1 MKTSMGSGSTRIP
14 LRQQVE
20 ELCEQ
25 SIGTCYQC
33 GNCSS
38 GCPMGPWMD
47 ALPNQLIRRLQL
59 GLEDTTRFA
68 SPWVCASCFA
78 CGVRCPK
85 GIDVPRVMEALR
97 VVGLRSG
104 EDHIG
109 PHTIEKK
116 RLSQLPQIAL
126 VAHMRKAT
134 G

>member
-1 MKTSMGSGSTRIP
+1 MGSGSTRIP
-14 LRQQVE
+14 FRQRVE
-20 ELCEQ
+20 ELSEQ
-25 SIGTCYQC
+25 SIGACYQC

-59 GLEDTTRFA
+59 GLEDTPCFE

-97 VVGLRSG
+97 VVELRSG
-104 EDHIG
+104 EDHIAPG
-109 PHTIEKK
+109 ALDME
-116 RLSQLPQIAL
+116 RLEQLPQIAL
-126 VAHMRKAT
+126 VAHMRKNT

>member
-1 MKTSMGSGSTRIP
+1 
-14 LRQQVE
+14 
-20 ELCEQ
+20 
-25 SIGTCYQC
+25 
-33 GNCSS
+33 
-38 GCPMGPWMD
+38 MD
-47 ALPNQLIRRLQL
+47 ALPNHLIRRLQL
-59 GLEDTTRFA
+59 GLEDITRFE

-104 EDHIG
+104 EDHFG
-109 PHTIEKK
+109 PHAIERE
-116 RLSQLPQIAL
+116 RLEQLPQIAL

>member
-1 MKTSMGSGSTRIP
+1 MGR
-14 LRQQVE
+14 
-20 ELCEQ
+20 
-25 SIGTCYQC
+25 
-33 GNCSS
+33 
-38 GCPMGPWMD
+38 WMD

-59 GLEDTTRFA
+59 GLEDISSFD

-104 EDHIG
+104 EDHIS
-109 PHTIEKK
+109 PSALDQR
-116 RLSQLPQIAL
+116 RLAELPQIAI
-126 VAHMRKAT
+126 VAHMRKET

>member
-1 MKTSMGSGSTRIP
+1 MGSGSTRVS

-20 ELCEQ
+20 ELSGQ
-25 SIGTCYQC
+25 SIGACYQC

-59 GLEDTTRFA
+59 GLEDVTRFE

-104 EDHIG
+104 EDRIPLRAIG
-109 PHTIEKK
+109 QE
-116 RLSQLPQIAL
+116 RLEQLPQIAL

>member
-1 MKTSMGSGSTRIP
+1 MGSPSTRIT

-20 ELCEQ
+20 QLSEQ
-25 SIGTCYQC
+25 SIGACYQC

-59 GLEDTTRFA
+59 GLEDATRFE

-104 EDHIG
+104 EDHIAPG
-109 PHTIEKK
+109 ALATQQLEA
-116 RLSQLPQIAL
+116 LPQIAL

>member
-1 MKTSMGSGSTRIP
+1 MGEGDTRGS
-14 LRQQVE
+14 LRSQVE
-20 ELCEQ
+20 ALSGQ
-25 SIGTCYQC
+25 SIAACYQC

-38 GCPMGPWMD
+38 GCPMGEWMD

-59 GLEDTTRFA
+59 GLEDTARFE

-104 EDHIG
+104 EDHVG
-109 PHTIEKK
+109 PDALEAK
-116 RLSQLPQIAL
+116 RLAGLPQIAL
-126 VAHMRKAT
+126 VAHMRKET